1 MHILVI
7 GGTGVISTDIVN
19 RLLEL
24 SHTVTVFNRG
34 LHKVRYRGNPRI
46 LTGDKKNRA
55 EFNSI
60 LKGQNFDAVID
71 MISYNPDDA
80 EATLAAL
87 ENRAK
92 HFVFTST
99 VAVYK
104 RPFRGVPVPET
115 AEVFDTDI
123 FPYGYHKARMEHCL
137 QKRMDEGIPITIIRP
152 SLTYGIGSANIGVL
166 RSNYG
171 IVERIRQKKPLVVF
185 GDGTIPQTFTFAPD
199 LAKAYAGV
207 LCKKECFGEIYQA
220 CSDDQHIWDDLYYA
234 FGKVVGEEPR
244 LIHISTEMLMA
255 ADPEIFLHVEQ
266 EKMYGGVFNTS
277 KIRAA
282 VPEFVCEYTLEKT
295 IEAICAWYRS
305 DPAAGII
312 DREKDEL
319 EDKIAE
325 KYFRCMDI
333 MKS

>member
-7 GGTGVISTDIVN
+7 GGTGVISTEIVN

-24 SHTVTVFNRG
+24 SHDVTVFNRG
-34 LHKVRYRGNPRI
+34 IRKVRYRGNPRV
-46 LTGDKKNRA
+46 LTGDKKNRE
-55 EFNSI
+55 EFYSV
-60 LKGQNFDAVID
+60 LKGQSFDAVID
-71 MISYNPDDA
+71 MISYNPEDA
-80 EATLAAL
+80 AATLAAL
-87 ENRAK
+87 ENRAG

-104 RPFRGVPVPET
+104 RPFRSIPVPET

-123 FPYGYHKARMEHCL
+123 FPYGYHKARMEQYL
-137 QKRMDEGIPITIIRP
+137 RERMQDGVPITIIRP
-152 SLTYGIGSANIGVL
+152 SLTYGIGSANIGVM

-207 LCKKECFGEIYQA
+207 LGRKECFGETYHA

-255 ADPEIFLHVEQ
+255 AYPEIFLHVQQ
-266 EKMYGGVFNTS
+266 EKMYGGICNTS

-282 VPEFVCEYTLEKT
+282 VPEFICEYTLEKT
-295 IEAICAWYRS
+295 IEAICAWYSS
-305 DPAAGII
+305 DSDARII

-319 EDKIAE
+319 EDRIAQ

-333 MKS
+333 MKG